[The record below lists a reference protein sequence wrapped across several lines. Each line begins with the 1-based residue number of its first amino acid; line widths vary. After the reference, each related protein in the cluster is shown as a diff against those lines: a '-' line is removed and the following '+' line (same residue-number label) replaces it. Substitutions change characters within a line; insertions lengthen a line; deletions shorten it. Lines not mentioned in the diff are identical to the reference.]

1 MTLKQPVGPVVQAG
15 EMAAAVVS
23 AARSDNSS
31 EVVVKDRGSYVRI
44 ELDGECLIR
53 RESIEREL
61 GRPFLMR
68 ELEVN
73 MPSFQGRIE
82 TTSEYFRFYATA
94 S

>member
-61 GRPFLMR
+61 GRPFRMR